1 MELPLEGIQDI
12 YHRRGNRMARR
23 KSNRSSSPTMTDVA
37 LILAQQAEE
46 ILAHSGRPFRSIDLQ
61 FRPGEADALA
71 SVPGLP
77 ASLTQQLALDS
88 SDVGPFKLS
97 IDELALTCSALAKA
111 VLEPKNLNEVMLL
124 TVVVRFTTQVGRALA
139 ELLCASEASEPAQP
153 PPASQATGA
162 VYQLKITLRH
172 ISPPIWR
179 RIQVPDCTL
188 ADLHDVI
195 QSAMGWDNYHLYSFS
210 VGGQRY
216 SEPDR
221 TSEMGMAN
229 ASRAKLSRLIPRP
242 KRKFRYTYDFGDNWE
257 HDILVEK
264 ILPRQE
270 GAPYPIVLEGKR
282 ACPPEDV
289 GGPWGY
295 MEYLEAIRDPNHERH
310 NEMLEWGGEFDPEA
324 HDI

>member
-1 MELPLEGIQDI
+1 
-12 YHRRGNRMARR
+12 MARR
-23 KSNRSSSPTMTDVA
+23 KSNRSSSPTMNDVA
-37 LILAQQAEE
+37 LILAQKAEE
-46 ILAHSGRPFRSIDLQ
+46 LLAHSGRPFRSIA
-61 FRPGEADALA
+61 FHFSPGEADGLA

-88 SDVGPFKLS
+88 GAVPYKLS
-97 IDELALTCSALAKA
+97 IVELALTCSALSKA
-111 VLEPKNLNEVMLL
+111 ILAPKNLNEIMLL
-124 TVVVRFTTQVGRALA
+124 TVIVRFTTQVDLVLD
-139 ELLCASEASEPAQP
+139 ELLRASAAREQAQP

-179 RIQVPDCTL
+179 RIQVPDCSL
-188 ADLHDVI
+188 DDLHDVI

-210 VGGQRY
+210 VDGQLY

-221 TSEMGMAN
+221 AREMGMAN
-229 ASRAKLSRLIPRP
+229 ASRAKLSRLILRP

-295 MEYLEAIRDPNHERH
+295 TEYLEAIRDPNHERH

-324 HDI
+324 YDP